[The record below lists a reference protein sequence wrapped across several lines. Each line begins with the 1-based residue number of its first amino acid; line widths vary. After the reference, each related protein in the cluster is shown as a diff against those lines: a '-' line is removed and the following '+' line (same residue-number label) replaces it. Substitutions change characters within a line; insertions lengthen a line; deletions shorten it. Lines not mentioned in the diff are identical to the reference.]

1 MAKRDT
7 GSGEDKPKITKEGF
21 ARLIG
26 IFRFVKP
33 YRSVL
38 TVGIVCLILS
48 SVTLLSFPY
57 FAGKLLDVASGKGG
71 FFLTSI
77 NHIALALIGILLVQS
92 VFSFIRVYTF
102 AIVSEK
108 TLADIRLSL
117 YEKMLWLPMKFFDER
132 RIGELIS
139 RITSDVGTLQDTFT
153 VTLSELLRQIVVLI
167 AGTVVIFVLTPKLT
181 LFMLLTFP
189 LLVLAALIF
198 GKFIRKLS
206 RKTQDQLASANVI
219 VEETLQSVSVV
230 KAFTNELFETLRYKK
245 SLREV
250 VRVAL
255 HASKYRGLFISF
267 TILALFGGIVAVSWY
282 GALLVQS
289 GDVTVGELFSFVLYT
304 TFIGGSIAGLGDI
317 YGQLQKS
324 IGASERVLEILSEGD
339 ERGKD
344 EDELKLKGDIRF
356 SNVDFAY
363 PTRRDVQV
371 LHQVSFHIAPGEKI
385 ALVGPSGSGKSTIT
399 SLLLRFYQGTKGNI
413 LVDET
418 DINLY
423 PLTAYRSNIA
433 IVPQEVILFGG
444 TIRENIAYGNPQA
457 SDKEIEEAA
466 TRANAI
472 EFILSFPEKFD
483 TLVGDRGV
491 KLSGGQRQRIAIAR
505 AILKDPKILILDEAT
520 SSLDAASERLVQ
532 NALERLME
540 GRTTIVIAHRLS
552 TVRQVDRIFVI
563 KDGRIA
569 ESGTHRELSALNN
582 GIYSNLLK
590 LQFETDEAPT
600 GTNIAG

>member
-38 TVGIVCLILS
+38 TVGIVCLMLS